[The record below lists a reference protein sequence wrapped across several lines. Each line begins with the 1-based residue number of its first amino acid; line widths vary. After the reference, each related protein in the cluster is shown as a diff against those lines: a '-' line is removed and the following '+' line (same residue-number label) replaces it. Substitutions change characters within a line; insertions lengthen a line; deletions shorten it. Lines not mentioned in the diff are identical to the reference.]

1 MRSSVTAAAL
11 LYAAAALA
19 GVVNATVDSGA
30 EELLI
35 GWKGETY
42 ESRKDE
48 ASREVSARERKM
60 QDRYGAEPWIET
72 ISWSPR
78 AFIYHNFLSEAECD
92 HLTDI
97 GNKRVSRSLVVD
109 SKTGQSKLDD
119 IRTSYGAA
127 FGRGEDPVIAAVEE
141 RIAEW
146 THLPPEYGEPMQI
159 LRYVD
164 GQKYDAHWDWFDDPV
179 HHAAYLHEGNR
190 YATVLLYL
198 SGVEGG
204 GETNLPLADPIDKE
218 AQTLPDASPC
228 GAKYGIS
235 VKPRKGDALL
245 FFDMDIEGGK
255 GDRKALHASCP
266 TLKGMKWTAT
276 KWIHNKPYMG
286 KYDPLRTA
294 GRCADTGG
302 NCAARAAA
310 GECTS
315 NMDKMVGPAGECRK
329 SCNDCVDCPAGDIL
343 CARRNMR
350 SLVRTRAAAAA
361 AAASRSSS

>member
-1 MRSSVTAAAL
+1 MSHFLIGLFLYVSVITVTADD
-11 LYAAAALA
+11 
-19 GVVNATVDSGA
+19 GRSED
-30 EELLI
+30 LLI

-42 ESRKDE
+42 NPTVGKARKG
-48 ASREVSARERKM
+48 
-60 QDRYGAEPWIET
+60 DRYGTEPWIET

-78 AFIYHNFLSEAECD
+78 AFVYHNFLTEAECD
-92 HLTDI
+92 HLVMLGTQ
-97 GNKRVSRSLVVD
+97 RVSRSLVVD

-127 FGRGEDPVIAAVEE
+127 FGRGEDPIIAEIEE

-146 THLPPEYGEPMQI
+146 THLPPEHGEPMQI

-179 HHAAYLHEGNR
+179 HHRAYLVDGNR

-198 SGVEGG
+198 SEVEAG
-204 GETNLPLADPIDKE
+204 GETNLPLADAIDLSVQSIE
-218 AQTLPDASPC
+218 NPSPC
-228 GAKYGIS
+228 AARMGINI
-235 VKPRKGDALL
+235 KPRKGDALL
-245 FFDMDIEGGK
+245 FFDMDVMGEK

-286 KYDPLRTA
+286 KFDPMRTA
-294 GRCADTGG
+294 GLCKDISQ
-302 NCAARAAA
+302 
-310 GECTS
+310 ECTALVAEGKCIEDL
-315 NMDKMVGPAGECRK
+315 DKMVGPGGICRR
-329 SCNDCVDCPAGDIL
+329 SCGDCVDCPAGDIL

-350 SLVRTRAAAAA
+350 SRVRARLLAAEGAGG
-361 AAASRSSS
+361 RSGVAQQS